1 MQPTAHT
8 NSSCL
13 PTHASS
19 AVLHPPCV
27 YSAAQRN
34 TGPLSPAIL
43 PTQGNKVNEWQAKN
57 KPQGHQQRTQRQ
69 FLYTSKPSFP
79 FEHSQIAPPPPTSPS
94 PYLLAS
100 SNFCHAP
107 YSPDHYNNL
116 GVTLLSQPYLK
127 PPEMQ
132 ALCLVHDRQVI
143 SQQQSQQYNPYYN
156 LSATNACTLQAVT
169 TNTNLLPNQMG
180 SYAPFANN
188 QLPLPNHIF
197 HNSAQNP
204 IINSPKETRPSASA
218 IDFPPLK
225 YPRSQLNDITGK
237 IPSPLPALS
246 RENTDWPSQIG
257 KMSATFNIP
266 STDYKEFCAEIAQNS
281 QANSSSKTQ
290 EERFSDESSA
300 SFDFTIEA
308 EKMVSAL
315 CNTNSLNDLVK
326 IGTGKNESSIIFSG
340 AGDNISGKHTWF
352 PSYTANNAKVESS
365 SGKSV
370 ATQTQEPNSE
380 KYPELIRKTTLWGC
394 SQAES
399 LLNSGGFS
407 RNYKNEWLVNLSAA
421 TRTAITKSAT
431 CFSVFAGDRIFLQDL
446 INSLLRI
453 SNGWLILDNYLNK
466 QHYPSLNDKYDKE
479 LVKSFQDWEG
489 STYELL
495 KNINKTFLYLEK
507 KISGQE
513 EKKTS
518 GTSGTFP
525 GDISMYTTRDFFES
539 PLSKTSLVSGSSMN
553 QENQNI
559 QNFHYLPDQKKETK
573 LKGKWTITENVS
585 SGLENSKNP
594 DVFLNRLDAGI
605 HVSRLRTKGNVS
617 SIKSTSLNAE
627 FFHLRNKVLE
637 NKSPDSNKW
646 HLKERK
652 PDININRESKP
663 LDSVFRLKFG
673 SENQDACSSQLSRIG
688 PIFSNSPGNMDPL
701 YVNTNNSDYST
712 CIDKKGCFD
721 PNCESNLRPMLS
733 KPLYLGHSSSDQL
746 EFAGIPI
753 NKMTLLSQIEPNTVV
768 TNKEEMTAN
777 LCAWFASM
785 RNVNITGNLDLK
797 IENLTRNSKEVTRN
811 TMDMTRQLQL
821 DGNRQLLSLQNMQ
834 SIQSAPWNACNLLNN
849 RASVQQTHEEYDS
862 SEDIRI
868 YMKPGSYNVP
878 KKRHQK
884 RSNRRSEN
892 AASRLGIRNLNKE
905 RPDTSACFASSRV
918 VTMNNIDTKT
928 SSNFRIT
935 FPTNP
940 SVSSSCTKTA
950 PRNLHKSDSPSEDVT
965 WKAACASAEILLE
978 ALHVKKLS
986 PQVEDEKSDEKII
999 NLDQKV
1005 RDQDRIIRNQDEIFR
1020 SQNQMFRNQDQITY
1034 KENQKIR
1041 DQMIKN
1047 QDEMIINQ
1055 DQIIRNQGQQQR
1067 HSKSRK
1073 QREDDDCDAS
1083 SYEASEDDSE
1093 SSVKI
1098 FHGIDAVGLKRNNT
1112 KLGKTNVKTD
1122 SWLIRTLNNASI
1134 METSQCREDEV
1145 VSSDSLNSSFQ
1156 EDELNDRANVVTST
1170 LNTPTAEKIR
1180 NISPKKLF
1188 PNFLKKEVPT
1198 ENVGKA
1204 TYSETVRRSA
1214 ASLGKKEISK
1224 KEPNSENEFIMCGT
1238 ILPLPGK
1245 KSHRKD
1251 VEKSYLLHKSRKAI
1265 AKKILK
1271 DQKVQVQREDSLK
1284 MKNPE
1289 DETSLGDKSF
1299 LRKGHGKRKDT
1310 TVILDG
1316 KNKNADRGW
1325 SVWYSSKRK
1334 QMSPLTLSKLE
1345 AIHQTLWQ
1353 MEEACVFKYPSST
1366 GVETSTSSNTI
1377 EDCCQIVK
1385 NPMFLETIGYKL
1397 KNRVYN
1403 KVEHAVKDFRRIVH
1417 YSKLYHKNDG
1427 DFSSKIDKLSKKLE
1441 ELFVE
1446 HFGNLDF
1453 ENAMSPR
1460 DESPVSRRV
1469 KLPSQRTRNIRRKS
1483 PSVSGKTVNVHSND
1497 HLNQN

>member
-1 MQPTAHT
+1 
-8 NSSCL
+8 
-13 PTHASS
+13 
-19 AVLHPPCV
+19 
-27 YSAAQRN
+27 
-34 TGPLSPAIL
+34 
-43 PTQGNKVNEWQAKN
+43 
-57 KPQGHQQRTQRQ
+57 
-69 FLYTSKPSFP
+69 
-79 FEHSQIAPPPPTSPS
+79 
-94 PYLLAS
+94 
-100 SNFCHAP
+100 
-107 YSPDHYNNL
+107 
-116 GVTLLSQPYLK
+116 
-127 PPEMQ
+127 MQ

-143 SQQQSQQYNPYYN
+143 SQQQTQQYNPYYN
-156 LSATNACTLQAVT
+156 ISTTNACTLQAVT
-169 TNTNLLPNQMG
+169 ANTNLLPNQMG

-188 QLPLPNHIF
+188 QLPLQTQIFPNSTQNTIF
-197 HNSAQNP
+197 NP
-204 IINSPKETRPSASA
+204 PKETRSSASVV
-218 IDFPPLK
+218 DFPPLK
-225 YPRSQLNDITGK
+225 YPRSKLNAIAGK
-237 IPSPLPALS
+237 IPTPLPALS
-246 RENTDWPSQIG
+246 RESTDWPPQIE
-257 KMSATFNIP
+257 KMSTTFNIP
-266 STDYKEFCAEIAQNS
+266 STDYKDFCAEIVQNS

-315 CNTNSLNDLVK
+315 CNTTSSNDLAK
-326 IGTGKNESSIIFSG
+326 IGTGKNESSTIFSG
-340 AGDNISGKHTWF
+340 AGDNISGKNTWF
-352 PSYTANNAKVESS
+352 PDYSADNARAEIS

-399 LLNSGGFS
+399 LLNSGRCY
-407 RNYKNEWLVNLSAA
+407 RNYKNEWLANLAAA
-421 TRTAITKSAT
+421 TRIAITKSAT
-431 CFSVFAGDRIFLQDL
+431 CFPVFAGDRIFVQDL
-446 INSLLRI
+446 MNSLLRI

-489 STYELL
+489 STHKLL
-495 KNINKTFLYLEK
+495 KNITKTFHHLEE

-513 EKKTS
+513 EKDTS

-525 GDISMYTTRDFFES
+525 CDISMYTNCDLFES
-539 PLSKTSLVSGSSMN
+539 PFSKTSLTSGSSKN
-553 QENQNI
+553 QENQNL

-585 SGLENSKNP
+585 SGFENSKNP
-594 DVFLNRLDAGI
+594 DVSLKRLDAGI
-605 HVSRLRTKGNVS
+605 HVSKLRTKGNVS

-637 NKSPDSNKW
+637 NKSPDPNKW

-652 PDININRESKP
+652 QDFNINRASKP

-673 SENQDACSSQLSRIG
+673 SKNQDACSSQLSRID

-701 YVNTNNSDYST
+701 YVNTNNSNYST
-712 CIDKKGCFD
+712 YIDKKRYFD
-721 PNCESNLRPMLS
+721 PNCESNLSQMLS
-733 KPLYLGHSSSDQL
+733 SSLYLGNSSSDQL

-777 LCAWFASM
+777 LSAWFASM

-797 IENLTRNSKEVTRN
+797 VENVTRNSQEGTRN
-811 TMDMTRQLQL
+811 KMDMMRQLQL

-834 SIQSAPWNACNLLNN
+834 SIQSAPWNACNLLSN

-905 RPDTSACFASSRV
+905 RPDPSAFFASSRV
-918 VTMNNIDTKT
+918 VTMNNIDTK
-928 SSNFRIT
+928 SSSDLRIT

-940 SVSSSCTKTA
+940 SVSSTFTKTSL
-950 PRNLHKSDSPSEDVT
+950 RNLHKSDSPSEDVT

-978 ALHVKKLS
+978 ALHVKELS
-986 PQVEDEKSDEKII
+986 PQVEDEKSVEKAI
-999 NLDQKV
+999 NLDQKM
-1005 RDQDRIIRNQDEIFR
+1005 RDQDQMIRNQDEIFK
-1020 SQNQMFRNQDQITY
+1020 SQDQIFRNRDQITY
-1034 KENQKIR
+1034 EKNQKIR
-1041 DQMIKN
+1041 DHMIKN
-1047 QDEMIINQ
+1047 QDEMIRNQ
-1055 DQIIRNQGQQQR
+1055 DQIIRNQGQKQR
-1067 HSKSRK
+1067 RSKPRK
-1073 QREDDDCDAS
+1073 QREDEDCDAS

-1093 SSVKI
+1093 SSGKMS
-1098 FHGIDAVGLKRNNT
+1098 HGIGTVGLKRSDH

-1134 METSQCREDEV
+1134 MEMSQCREDEV
-1145 VSSDSLNSSFQ
+1145 VSSDSLNSSFH
-1156 EDELNDRANVVTST
+1156 EDEQIDRANVVATT
-1170 LNTPTAEKIR
+1170 LTTPTAEKIR

-1188 PNFLKKEVPT
+1188 PNFLKKEVPN

-1214 ASLGKKEISK
+1214 VSLGKKEISK
-1224 KEPNSENEFIMCGT
+1224 KEQNSENESIMCGT

-1271 DQKVQVQREDSLK
+1271 DQEVEVQREDNSK
-1284 MKNPE
+1284 TKNHE
-1289 DETSLGDKSF
+1289 DETSLGGKSA
-1299 LRKGHGKRKDT
+1299 LGKRHGKRKDT
-1310 TVILDG
+1310 TMILDG

-1334 QMSPLTLSKLE
+1334 QMSPLALNKLE

-1353 MEEACVFKYPSST
+1353 MEEACIFKYPSST
-1366 GVETSTSSNTI
+1366 GPETFTSSN
-1377 EDCCQIVK
+1377 
-1385 NPMFLETIGYKL
+1385 M
-1397 KNRVYN
+1397 
-1403 KVEHAVKDFRRIVH
+1403 
-1417 YSKLYHKNDG
+1417 
-1427 DFSSKIDKLSKKLE
+1427 
-1441 ELFVE
+1441 
-1446 HFGNLDF
+1446 
-1453 ENAMSPR
+1453 
-1460 DESPVSRRV
+1460 VS
-1469 KLPSQRTRNIRRKS
+1469 L
-1483 PSVSGKTVNVHSND
+1483 
-1497 HLNQN
+1497 